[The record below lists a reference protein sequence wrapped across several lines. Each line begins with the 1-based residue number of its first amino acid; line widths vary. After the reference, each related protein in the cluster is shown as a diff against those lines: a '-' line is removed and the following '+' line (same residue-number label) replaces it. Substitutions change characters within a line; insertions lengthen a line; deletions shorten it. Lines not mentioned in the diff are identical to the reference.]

1 MSLLSLFA
9 LQACGGGG
17 FLSTGGS
24 GSSSGTVGK
33 GPLEGAVAFFDDN
46 DNGELDDGEA
56 YAFTDADG
64 NYTID
69 AANTQGSPIVAIT
82 SSAKSNIAGLS
93 INAVDNSTGASA
105 GDIVL
110 KAPAGASMVSPL
122 STVIESGAV
131 SEAALAEALGIPA
144 GVDLLTFDAF
154 ADDADATAALAF
166 EKAAVKV
173 MTTVE
178 TVAGA
183 VEGEFASSAAA
194 MEAAFSS
201 LGSAVASDAD
211 FDIDGQR
218 NGLDQLFTEM
228 GSKIADAGG
237 DANALTAV
245 ETSTKNAL
253 ATVNT
258 AVEALTSFTNAA
270 DVAVLS
276 TARGLSEQAKQGSAA
291 MDAFESTFNA
301 KVTAVQNNQA
311 PNDITI
317 SSFDFQT
324 LGSDTNTDPD
334 DDRYSLSFDVTGVD
348 PDSDATAVTLS
359 GADSNLAD
367 LSSSTVTFSNAISE
381 TEDSVTTYTISE
393 KDAFELSLIASE
405 TLT

>member
-1 MSLLSLFA
+1 M
-9 LQACGGGG
+9 
-17 FLSTGGS
+17 
-24 GSSSGTVGK
+24 
-33 GPLEGAVAFFDDN
+33 
-46 DNGELDDGEA
+46 
-56 YAFTDADG
+56 
-64 NYTID
+64 
-69 AANTQGSPIVAIT
+69 
-82 SSAKSNIAGLS
+82 
-93 INAVDNSTGASA
+93 
-105 GDIVL
+105 
-110 KAPAGASMVSPL
+110 
-122 STVIESGAV
+122 
-131 SEAALAEALGIPA
+131 GIPA
-144 GVDLLTFDAF
+144 GVDLLTFNAF
-154 ADDADATAALAF
+154 ADNADATAALAF

-201 LGSAVASDAD
+201 LGSAVASDAS
-211 FDIDGQR
+211 FDIDTSS
-218 NGLDQLFTEM
+218 GLDQMFDDMGAKITE
-228 GSKIADAGG
+228 AGG

-253 ATVNT
+253 ATVNS
-258 AVEALTSFTNAA
+258 AVDTLNSFTNAA

-276 TARGLSEQAKQGSAA
+276 TARGLSTQAKQGAAA
-291 MDAFESTFNA
+291 MDTFESTFNA

-348 PDSDATAVTLS
+348 PDTDATAVTLS

-393 KDAFELSLIASE
+393 KDAFELSLIASGHH
-405 TLT
+405 